1 MTAAIKTPSPERK
14 LVKEEKPPG
23 DPASLQ
29 VAFEACVTPATLA
42 ATTGTQV
49 ATPASAGTNATP
61 PGAPTKPGRSKKR
74 KAE

>member
-42 ATTGTQV
+42 AITDTPV

-61 PGAPTKPGRSKKR
+61 PGAPTKPGGSKKR

>member
-14 LVKEEKPPG
+14 QVKEEKPPG
-23 DPASLQ
+23 NPASLQ
-29 VAFEACVTPATLA
+29 EAFEACVTPATLA
-42 ATTGTQV
+42 ATTGTPV

-61 PGAPTKPGRSKKR
+61 PGAPTKKR

>member
-14 LVKEEKPPG
+14 QVKEEKPPG
-23 DPASLQ
+23 NPASLQ
-29 VAFEACVTPATLA
+29 EAFEACGTPATLA
-42 ATTGTQV
+42 ATTGTPV

-61 PGAPTKPGRSKKR
+61 PGAPTKKR